1 MSPERTLA
9 YRRVTHTLAEL
20 GPSKLQSE
28 EQDRVRMAADA
39 LIFAADLEDD
49 EAREGLIDVDRLCRA
64 LVDSGRWESVTAARL
79 LDDVAACGPDQVQGA
94 LLEAA

>member
-1 MSPERTLA
+1 MSPERTRA

-28 EQDRVRMAADA
+28 EQERVRTAADT
-39 LIFAADLEDD
+39 LIFTASLEDD
-49 EAREGLIDVDRLCRA
+49 DAREALIDVDALCRT
-64 LVDSGRWESVTAARL
+64 LVDSGRWEPVTAARL
-79 LDDVAACGPDQVQGA
+79 LDDVAACGPQDDP